1 MVDKMGMI
9 IFDGIALVV
18 GWVSF
23 ILIVSQHAP
32 WHVALVLGTTLT
44 VVAVAGAI
52 GTLGLVAVHDR
63 YAAGRRENPF
73 DTDDA

>member
-1 MVDKMGMI
+1 
-9 IFDGIALVV
+9 
-18 GWVSF
+18 
-23 ILIVSQHAP
+23 LIVSQHAP